1 MTREQFLNSI
11 DEMVELPRGTLK
23 GSENLN
29 ELEHWTSLAVI
40 TFLALADSNNRVT
53 LSPRQIIVCTT
64 VSDLLRIAKVDP

>member
-11 DEMVELPRGTLK
+11 DEIVELPRGTLK
-23 GSENLN
+23 GPENLN
-29 ELEHWTSLAVI
+29 DLEHWTSLAAI
-40 TFLALADSNNRVT
+40 SFLALADSNNRVS